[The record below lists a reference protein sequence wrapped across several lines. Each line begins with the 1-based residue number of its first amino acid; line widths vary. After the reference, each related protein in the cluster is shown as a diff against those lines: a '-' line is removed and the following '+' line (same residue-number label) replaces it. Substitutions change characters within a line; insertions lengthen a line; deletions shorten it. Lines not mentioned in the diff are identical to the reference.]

1 MKFTIIGSSGFIGS
15 NLLKYLN
22 DQGFQ
27 VITITREDLLGS
39 YKNIDCGN
47 IIYCAGIT
55 SDFRTK
61 PFETVDAHV
70 CYLQKILQSLNFES
84 FIYLSSTRVYKSNNN
99 CIEEAEIKVNPN
111 NPDYIYNISKLMGE
125 SLCLTLPNKN
135 IKVLRLS
142 NVCGYNYNSGDF
154 IYSLIK
160 DALINKKIILNTT
173 LNSSKDY
180 ISINDVIKLI
190 TKIAIEGKEKIYNIA
205 SGNNINNQE
214 IIDILRLFMDFS
226 IEINE
231 NAQEIIFPQIN
242 IEKIKKEFNFHPE
255 NVLNTIKNVVN
266 IRIKGLY
273 KL

>member
-15 NLLKYLN
+15 NLVKYLHEQ
-22 DQGFQ
+22 DFQ
-27 VITITREDLLGS
+27 VITITRDTPIES

-47 IIYCAGIT
+47 VIYCAGIT

-61 PFETVDAHV
+61 PFETVEAHV
-70 CYLQKILQSLNFES
+70 CYLQKILQTLNFES
-84 FIYLSSTRVYKSNNN
+84 FIYLSSTRVYKSNND
-99 CIEEAEIKVNPN
+99 CSEEADIKVNSN

-125 SLCLTLPNKN
+125 SLCLTLPSKN

-154 IYSLIK
+154 IYLLLK

-190 TKIAIEGKEKIYNIA
+190 TKISIEGKEKIYNIA

-214 IIDILRLFMDFS
+214 IIDILKTFIYFTV
-226 IEINE
+226 EVNE

-242 IEKIKKEFNFHPE
+242 IEKIKKEFNFHPK
-255 NVLNTIKNVVN
+255 NVLNTIENIVN
-266 IRIKGLY
+266 IRLKETI
-273 KL
+273 